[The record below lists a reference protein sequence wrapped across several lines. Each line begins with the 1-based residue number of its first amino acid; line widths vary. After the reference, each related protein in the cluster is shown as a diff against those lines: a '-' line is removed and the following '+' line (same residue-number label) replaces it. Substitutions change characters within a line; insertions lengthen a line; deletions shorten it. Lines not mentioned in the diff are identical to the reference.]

1 MQWDGDAGS
10 HAAPH
15 VFGAW
20 EMAHPGQGDLICGIR
35 TVKFCGA
42 HGPCGRGTEV
52 VEAAVRHHIGACF
65 GALERRI
72 LDAVA
77 AAAQRLRD
85 GGAAAGR
92 EHSLLQVRGADAC
105 RLWGMLS
112 AFSVPPQHMAA
123 HLKKTVCYQQ
133 PYDPPPQV
141 GSAARTPRRSQLK

>member
-1 MQWDGDAGS
+1 MAVQRHGYAGS

-15 VFGAW
+15 VLPHGSGRILN
-20 EMAHPGQGDLICGIR
+20 MVNQQ
-35 TVKFCGA
+35 FCVIGVFYLFYSA
-42 HGPCGRGTEV
+42 HGPRRGTEV

-92 EHSLLQVRGADAC
+92 EHSLLQVGIRAK
-105 RLWGMLS
+105 
-112 AFSVPPQHMAA
+112 P
-123 HLKKTVCYQQ
+123 
-133 PYDPPPQV
+133 
-141 GSAARTPRRSQLK
+141 